1 MILGRNIFH
10 HVKGR
15 VDTLFAIVV
24 QGLDNALIFK
34 KFIDASAS
42 KFALVLTS

>member
-1 MILGRNIFH
+1 VILGRNIFH

-15 VDTLFAIVV
+15 VDTLFAIGV
-24 QGLDNALIFK
+24 QGPSNTVIFK

-42 KFALVLTS
+42 KLAPVLTS